1 MRPIKGTKNTDE
13 SIGFVNM
20 LLYPDQQTLE
30 HRMNTFMKG
39 SNQKNFLKMVEGGQG
54 LGFYDENMT
63 LLTN

>member
-54 LGFYDENMT
+54 
-63 LLTN
+63 